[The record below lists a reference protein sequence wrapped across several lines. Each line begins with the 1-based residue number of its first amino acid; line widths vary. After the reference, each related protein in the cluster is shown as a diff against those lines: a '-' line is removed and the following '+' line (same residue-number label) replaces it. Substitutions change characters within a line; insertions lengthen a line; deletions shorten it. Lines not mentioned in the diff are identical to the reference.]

1 MKQYRKKILLI
12 LGLLSLLV
20 VVTGAYP
27 LYRYLTHDRY
37 KVRTPEVEPASYE
50 FLADRQGLVISWKYV
65 NHSNEQEANEE
76 PLEYTSAIY
85 GKRYLSTDSKRL
97 IYKWDDNRFD
107 VKNLS
112 WGEYWKIQVYD
123 TSQDDLPRKEYDLL
137 KAVADYDSSYFP
149 VSSTYINFVTYNG
162 QEYRKVVLQKTGG
175 HDRKEVLF
183 NMETGKLEDVP
194 KELGVALEN
203 RYTYLFNRYTSLKNY
218 YYNDDFIDNTTCLNL
233 SQSVIEQSSDWLLRE
248 KYPKAYD
255 LMTKKKGELY
265 FLTNETDVKL
275 LSDIYSL
282 LIPKDRGL
290 FDNLT
295 VYGEVT
301 KDGKDHVVHSYE
313 EFISVLKPKDELSNV
328 R

>member
-1 MKQYRKKILLI
+1 MKQYRKKILII
-12 LGLLSLLV
+12 LGLFSLLV
-20 VVTGAYP
+20 VVSGAYP

-50 FLADRQGLVISWKYV
+50 FLANRQGLVISWKYV

-123 TSQDDLPRKEYDLL
+123 TSQDELPRKEYDLL

-149 VSSTYINFVTYNG
+149 VSSTYINFVTYND

-255 LMTKKKGELY
+255 LMSKEKGSLY

-275 LSDIYSL
+275 LSDIFSL
-282 LIPKDRGL
+282 LIPKDRDL

-301 KDGKDHVVHSYE
+301 RDGKDHVVHSYE
-313 EFISVLKPKDELSNV
+313 EFINVLKPKEELSNV

>member
-20 VVTGAYP
+20 IVTGAYP

-37 KVRTPEVEPASYE
+37 KVWSIEVEPAAYE
-50 FLADRQGLVISWKYV
+50 FLADRQGLVISWARTA
-65 NHSNEQEANEE
+65 NSNDIIDRNE
-76 PLEYTSAIY
+76 PVDYSSAIH
-85 GKRYLSTDSKRL
+85 GRRYIATESIRL
-97 IYKWDDNRFD
+97 IYKSGDNRFD
-107 VKNLS
+107 VKKLS

-137 KAVADYDSSYFP
+137 KAIADYDASYFP
-149 VSSTYINFVTYNG
+149 VSSAYTHFFAYNA
-162 QEYRKVVLQKTGG
+162 QEYRTVVLQKTGG
-175 HDRKEVLF
+175 EDRKEVLF
-183 NMETGKLEDVP
+183 NMATGKLEDIPQEVTRP
-194 KELGVALEN
+194 TETRIL
-203 RYTYLFNRYTSLKNY
+203 YLLYKFTSLKNY
-218 YYNDDFIDNTTCLNL
+218 YIGNIGYPIIIP
-233 SQSVIEQSSDWLLRE
+233 SSVIDQSSDWRLKE
-248 KYPKAYD
+248 EYPAAYD

-282 LIPKDRGL
+282 LIPKDRDL

-313 EFISVLKPKDELSNV
+313 EFISVLKPKEELKNGS
-328 R
+328 

>member
-20 VVTGAYP
+20 IVTGAYP

-37 KVRTPEVEPASYE
+37 KVWSIEVEPAAYE
-50 FLADRQGLVISWKYV
+50 FLADRQGLVISWARTA
-65 NHSNEQEANEE
+65 NSNDIIDRNE
-76 PLEYTSAIY
+76 PVDYSSAIH
-85 GKRYLSTDSKRL
+85 GRRYIATESIRL
-97 IYKWDDNRFD
+97 IYKSGDNRFD
-107 VKNLS
+107 VKKLS

-137 KAVADYDSSYFP
+137 KAIADYDASYFP
-149 VSSTYINFVTYNG
+149 VSSAYTHFFAYNA
-162 QEYRKVVLQKTGG
+162 QEYRTAVLQKTGG
-175 HDRKEVLF
+175 EDRKEVLF
-183 NMETGKLEDVP
+183 NMATGKLEDIPQEVTRP
-194 KELGVALEN
+194 TETRIL
-203 RYTYLFNRYTSLKNY
+203 YLLYKFTSLKNY
-218 YYNDDFIDNTTCLNL
+218 YIGNIGYPIIIP
-233 SQSVIEQSSDWLLRE
+233 SSVIDQSSDWRLKE
-248 KYPKAYD
+248 EYPAAYD

-282 LIPKDRGL
+282 LIPKDRDL

>member
-1 MKQYRKKILLI
+1 MKQYRKKILII
-12 LGLLSLLV
+12 LGLFSLLV
-20 VVTGAYP
+20 VVSGAYP

-65 NHSNEQEANEE
+65 NPNNKQEANEG

-97 IYKWDDNRFD
+97 IHRYDDNRFD

-137 KAVADYDSSYFP
+137 KAVANYDASYFP

-183 NMETGKLEDVP
+183 NMETGNLEDVP

-233 SQSVIEQSSDWLLRE
+233 SQSVIDQSSDWRLKER
-248 KYPKAYD
+248 YPKAYD
-255 LMTKKKGELY
+255 LMSKEKGTLY

-275 LSDIYSL
+275 LSDIFSL
-282 LIPKDRGL
+282 LIPKDRDL

-295 VYGEVT
+295 VYGELT
-301 KDGKDHVVHSYE
+301 KDGKEHVVHSYE
-313 EFISVLKPKDELSNV
+313 EFISVLKPKEELSNV

>member
-50 FLADRQGLVISWKYV
+50 FIADRQGLVISWKQA
-65 NHSNEQEANEE
+65 SNGESQGTKDE
-76 PLEYTSAIY
+76 PIDYGSAIY
-85 GKRYLSTDSKRL
+85 GKRYLATESRRL

-137 KAVADYDSSYFP
+137 KAVADYDPSYFP
-149 VSSTYINFVTYNG
+149 VSSTYVHSLAFKD
-162 QEYRKVVLQKTGG
+162 QEYRTVVLQKTGG
-175 HDRKEVLF
+175 RDRKEVLF
-183 NMETGKLEDVP
+183 NMATGKLEDIP
-194 KELGVALEN
+194 KDAGEPLEN
-203 RYTYLFNRYTSLKNY
+203 RNVDIFRQSTSLKDY
-218 YYNDDFIDNTTCLNL
+218 YSEALRNISSSIRLP
-233 SQSVIEQSSDWLLRE
+233 QSVIEQSSDWRLKE
-248 KYPKAYD
+248 EYPAAYE

-282 LIPKDRGL
+282 LIPKDRDL

-313 EFISVLKPKDELSNV
+313 EFISVLKPKEELINAS
-328 R
+328 

>member
-1 MKQYRKKILLI
+1 MKQYRKKILII
-12 LGLLSLLV
+12 LGLFSLLV
-20 VVTGAYP
+20 VVSGAYP

-50 FLADRQGLVISWKYV
+50 FLANRQGLVISWKYV

-183 NMETGKLEDVP
+183 NMGTGKLEDVP

-255 LMTKKKGELY
+255 LMSKEKGSLY

-275 LSDIYSL
+275 LSDIFSL
-282 LIPKDRGL
+282 LIPKDRDL

-301 KDGKDHVVHSYE
+301 RDGKDHVVHSYE
-313 EFISVLKPKDELSNV
+313 EFISVLKPKEELKNGS
-328 R
+328 

>member
-1 MKQYRKKILLI
+1 MKQYRKKILII
-12 LGLLSLLV
+12 LGLFSLLV
-20 VVTGAYP
+20 VVSGAYP

-50 FLADRQGLVISWKYV
+50 FLANRQGLVISWKYV

-255 LMTKKKGELY
+255 LMSKEKGSLY

-275 LSDIYSL
+275 LSDIFSL
-282 LIPKDRGL
+282 LIPKDRDL

-301 KDGKDHVVHSYE
+301 RDGKDHVVHSYE
-313 EFISVLKPKDELSNV
+313 EFINVLKPKEELSNV

>member
-1 MKQYRKKILLI
+1 MV
-12 LGLLSLLV
+12 S
-20 VVTGAYP
+20 GAYP

-50 FLADRQGLVISWKYV
+50 FLANRQGLVISWKQA
-65 NHSNEQEANEE
+65 SNGESQGTKDE
-76 PLEYTSAIY
+76 PIDYGSAIY

-107 VKNLS
+107 VKKLS

-137 KAVADYDSSYFP
+137 KAVADYDPSYFP
-149 VSSTYINFVTYNG
+149 VSSTYVHSLAFKD
-162 QEYRKVVLQKTGG
+162 QEYRTVVLQKTGG

-183 NMETGKLEDVP
+183 NMATGKLEDVP

-255 LMTKKKGELY
+255 LMSKEKGSLY

-275 LSDIYSL
+275 LSDIFSL
-282 LIPKDRGL
+282 LIPKDRDL

-301 KDGKDHVVHSYE
+301 RDGKDHVVHSYE
-313 EFISVLKPKDELSNV
+313 EFINVLKPKEELSNV

>member
-1 MKQYRKKILLI
+1 MKQYRKKILII
-12 LGLLSLLV
+12 LGLFSLLV
-20 VVTGAYP
+20 VVSGAYP

-50 FLADRQGLVISWKYV
+50 FLANRQGLVISWKYV

-137 KAVADYDSSYFP
+137 KSVADYDSSYFP
-149 VSSTYINFVTYNG
+149 VSSTYINFVTYND

-255 LMTKKKGELY
+255 LMSKEKGSLY

-275 LSDIYSL
+275 LSDIFSL
-282 LIPKDRGL
+282 LIPKDRDL

-301 KDGKDHVVHSYE
+301 RDGKDHVVHSYE
-313 EFISVLKPKDELSNV
+313 EFINVLKPKEELSNV

>member
-1 MKQYRKKILLI
+1 MKQYRKKILII
-12 LGLLSLLV
+12 LGLFSLLV
-20 VVTGAYP
+20 VVSGAYP

-50 FLADRQGLVISWKYV
+50 FLANRQGLVISWKYV

-149 VSSTYINFVTYNG
+149 VSSTYINFVTYND

-233 SQSVIEQSSDWLLRE
+233 SQSVIDQSSDWRLKER
-248 KYPKAYD
+248 YPKAYD
-255 LMTKKKGELY
+255 LMSKEKGTLY

-275 LSDIYSL
+275 LSDIFSL
-282 LIPKDRGL
+282 LIPKDRDL

-301 KDGKDHVVHSYE
+301 KDGKEHVVHSYE
-313 EFISVLKPKDELSNV
+313 EFINVLKPKEELSNV

>member
-1 MKQYRKKILLI
+1 MKQYRKKILII
-12 LGLLSLLV
+12 LGLFSLLV
-20 VVTGAYP
+20 VVSGAYP

-50 FLADRQGLVISWKYV
+50 FLANRQGLVISWKYV

-149 VSSTYINFVTYNG
+149 VSSTYINFVTYND

-255 LMTKKKGELY
+255 LMSKEKGSLY

-275 LSDIYSL
+275 LSDIFSL
-282 LIPKDRGL
+282 LIPKDRDL

-301 KDGKDHVVHSYE
+301 RDGKDHVVHSYE
-313 EFISVLKPKDELSNV
+313 EFINVLKPKEELSNV

>member
-1 MKQYRKKILLI
+1 MKQYREKILLI

-50 FLADRQGLVISWKYV
+50 FLADRQGLVISWKEAG
-65 NHSNEQEANEE
+65 NSNSQRDEE
-76 PLEYTSAIY
+76 NQIRYSEAIY
-85 GKRYLSTDSKRL
+85 GKRYLSTESKRL
-97 IYKWDDNRFD
+97 IHRFDDNRFD

-123 TSQDDLPRKEYDLL
+123 TSQNDLPRKEYDLL
-137 KAVADYDSSYFP
+137 KAIADYDASYFP
-149 VSSTYINFVTYNG
+149 VSSAYTHFFAYKD
-162 QEYRKVVLQKTGG
+162 QEYRTVVLQKTGG
-175 HDRKEVLF
+175 EDRKEVLF
-183 NMETGKLEDVP
+183 NMDTGNLEDIP
-194 KELGVALEN
+194 KDAGKALEN
-203 RYTYLFNRYTSLKNY
+203 RNVNIFKEFTNLKEY
-218 YYNDDFIDNTTCLNL
+218 YAGNLLNIDTPISF
-233 SQSVIEQSSDWLLRE
+233 SQSVIEQSSDWRLRE
-248 KYPKAYD
+248 EYPAAYD

-282 LIPKDRGL
+282 LIPKDRDL

-301 KDGKDHVVHSYE
+301 KDGKEHVVHSYE
-313 EFISVLKPKDELSNV
+313 EFISVLKPKEELSNV

>member
-1 MKQYRKKILLI
+1 MKQYRKKILI
-12 LGLLSLLV
+12 TLGLLSLLV
-20 VVTGAYP
+20 VVAGAYP

-37 KVRTPEVEPASYE
+37 KVWSIEVEPAAYE
-50 FLADRQGLVISWKYV
+50 FIGDRQGLVISWKETG
-65 NHSNEQEANEE
+65 NSNGKKDKDE
-76 PLEYTSAIY
+76 PIDYGFAIH
-85 GKRYLSTDSKRL
+85 GKQYFSTESIRL
-97 IYKWDDNRFD
+97 IYKSRDNRFD

-137 KAVADYDSSYFP
+137 KAVADYDVSYFP

-175 HDRKEVLF
+175 HDRKEVLL

-194 KELGVALEN
+194 EELGVALEN

-233 SQSVIEQSSDWLLRE
+233 SQSVIDQSSDWRLKE
-248 KYPKAYD
+248 EYPVAYE

-265 FLTNETDVKL
+265 FLTNDTDVKL
-275 LSDIYSL
+275 LSNIYSL
-282 LIPKDRGL
+282 LIPKDRDL

-301 KDGKDHVVHSYE
+301 KDGKDHVVHSYD
-313 EFISVLKPKDELSNV
+313 EFISVLKPKEELRNGS
-328 R
+328 

>member
-1 MKQYRKKILLI
+1 MKQYRKKILII
-12 LGLLSLLV
+12 LGLFSLLV
-20 VVTGAYP
+20 VVSGAYP

-50 FLADRQGLVISWKYV
+50 FLANRQGLVISWKYV

-149 VSSTYINFVTYNG
+149 VSSTYINFVTYND

-255 LMTKKKGELY
+255 LMSKEKGSLY

-275 LSDIYSL
+275 LSDIFSL
-282 LIPKDRGL
+282 LIPKDRDL

-301 KDGKDHVVHSYE
+301 RDGKDHVVHSYE
-313 EFISVLKPKDELSNV
+313 EFINVLKPKEELSNI

>member
-1 MKQYRKKILLI
+1 MLII
-12 LGLLSLLV
+12 LGLFSLLV
-20 VVTGAYP
+20 VVSGAYP

-50 FLADRQGLVISWKYV
+50 FLANRQGLVISWKYV

-149 VSSTYINFVTYNG
+149 VSSTYINFVTYND

-255 LMTKKKGELY
+255 LMSKEKGSLY

-275 LSDIYSL
+275 LSDIFSL
-282 LIPKDRGL
+282 LIPKDRDL

-301 KDGKDHVVHSYE
+301 RDGKDHVVHSYE
-313 EFISVLKPKDELSNV
+313 EFINVLKPKEELSNV